1 MLLFILAGVKCP
13 PQKEKGTTIACAIGT
28 DEMYYCGD
36 GRAVSIYEEVISGD
50 GVKHVDQDGIV
61 LTICGTSEIFVPML
75 QCALNSLN

>member
-1 MLLFILAGVKCP
+1 
-13 PQKEKGTTIACAIGT
+13 
-28 DEMYYCGD
+28 MYYCGD